1 MFDFAGMATAF
12 SSILDGPFFAGAII
26 YPGTPVKDD
35 GGSII
40 TPGTPVVVDCMVQRD
55 VCTERMRADA
65 DFQEKDVRLIITGV
79 DELTTEPKVQILE
92 GPHVGSYVLR
102 STDRDPAAFGW
113 ECRARAA

>member
-1 MFDFAGMATAF
+1 MFDFAGMAGAF
-12 SSILDGPFFAGAII
+12 SSILDGPFFAGSII

-79 DELTTEPKVQILE
+79 DELTTEPKVHILE
-92 GPHVGSYVLR
+92 GPHVGSYILR